1 MAQTK
6 IHGIVTDEDYFEGNL
21 ESRGAENG
29 DYAGD
34 TCSLMDSESVGT
46 VVLQEGKKFCDNE
59 KVEEIGNNQFDDC
72 REACSDTEG
81 HNMNPVKRKIDTE
94 VTNAKIEPSSPCG
107 QRKRSK
113 KLFFGGMDVIR
124 FHLSFNPDFTHA
136 LKFLS
141 LCSLRGHFF
150 FEVCLGLFPHELVRI
165 CFGLGVLFYGCL
177 EFGSSLFFLCSFCC
191 FFNSSCHTFFLI
203 SNIFHFLS
211 GK

>member
-1 MAQTK
+1 MDTTDDEVAHVAALTLTEASLREGSHASQAPFRRTEHMKASPVQSRERMPLQMVQTK

-34 TCSLMDSESVGT
+34 TCSLMDSECVGT

-113 KLFFGGMDVIR
+113 KLFFGVVFWQR
-124 FHLSFNPDFTHA
+124 ANEKPTFQNPIMHQNHFIFFT
-136 LKFLS
+136 
-141 LCSLRGHFF
+141 
-150 FEVCLGLFPHELVRI
+150 VM
-165 CFGLGVLFYGCL
+165 FGDLQ
-177 EFGSSLFFLCSFCC
+177 
-191 FFNSSCHTFFLI
+191 
-203 SNIFHFLS
+203 
-211 GK
+211 K